1 MPALAGHVEKAE
13 IYLVDFIPR
22 PLASIAHVDA
32 VEQEGK
38 RGGVEAKLAVFD
50 IGCLGPGESPS
61 FQSFCQ
67 NPEAASIPVEDFEQG
82 AAFVGESE
90 DGAALGILQEPG
102 GYQIMKTVEATA
114 HVASF
119 HCDEYFQ
126 AAGKAQHGRDGWSS
140 RSKAAASWACAGELI
155 VIFAPP
161 GNVTSNTER
170 PVASAPCC
178 NSAGTKEKNAGPGKP
193 GGFGEAGFFRF
204 WSHEA
209 KV

>member
-1 MPALAGHVEKAE
+1 M
-13 IYLVDFIPR
+13 
-22 PLASIAHVDA
+22 
-32 VEQEGK
+32 
-38 RGGVEAKLAVFD
+38 
-50 IGCLGPGESPS
+50 ESVHS
-61 FQSFCQ
+61 QDSVCQ
-67 NPEAASIPVEDFEQG
+67 NPEAGSVPIEDLEQG
-82 AAFVGESE
+82 AALVGECI
-90 DGAALGILQEPG
+90 DGSVPGIFQEPG
-102 GYQIMKTVEATA
+102 GYHIVQAVEAAA
-114 HVASF
+114 HVTSI
-119 HCDEYFQ
+119 HSDEYFQ